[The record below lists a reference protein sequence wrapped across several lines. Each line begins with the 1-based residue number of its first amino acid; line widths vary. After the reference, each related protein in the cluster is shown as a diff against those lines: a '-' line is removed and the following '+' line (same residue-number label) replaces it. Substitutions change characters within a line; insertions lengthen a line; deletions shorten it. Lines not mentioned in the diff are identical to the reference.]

1 MDDIILWEKNDDDIH
16 GLEIE
21 FLKLG
26 VDLEQEYDASGFLGV
41 TLERDLKTGLLE
53 MK

>member
-1 MDDIILWEKNDDDIH
+1 MDDIIFWERNDNDIH
-16 GLEIE
+16 DPEME
-21 FLKLG
+21 FIKLG